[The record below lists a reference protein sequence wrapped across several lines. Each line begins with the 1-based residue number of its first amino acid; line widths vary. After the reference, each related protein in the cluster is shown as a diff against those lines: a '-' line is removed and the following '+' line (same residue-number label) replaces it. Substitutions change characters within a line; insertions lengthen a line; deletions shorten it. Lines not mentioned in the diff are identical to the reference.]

1 MWGAIER
8 ILDNVKRLD
17 EKEAWLRVIDKEVKE
32 EIIRLNTEDQL
43 YEDGVDSLN
52 KKLGDYSPYTI
63 NLKRLKGQKTS
74 HITLK
79 DTGAFYNSFRI
90 TVSSTGIT
98 IIADDSSKYDIPL
111 TDDFGID
118 VLGLTQD
125 NKMFLFD
132 WLDENYN
139 RYVREKLLR

>member
-8 ILDNVKRLD
+8 IINNAKKLD
-17 EKEAWLRVIDKEVKE
+17 EKEAWLEVIDKEVKE

-52 KKLGDYSPYTI
+52 KKLGNYSPYTI
-63 NLKRLKGQKTS
+63 NLKNLKGQKTS

-79 DTGAFYNSFRI
+79 DTGAFYDSFKVQVDR
-90 TVSSTGIT
+90 SGIT
-98 IIADDSSKYDIPL
+98 IIADDESIYDIPL
-111 TDDFGID
+111 TEDYGID
-118 VLGLTQD
+118 ILGLTD
-125 NKMFLFD
+125 ENKAFLFD

-139 RYVREKLLR
+139 KYVRRKLFQ